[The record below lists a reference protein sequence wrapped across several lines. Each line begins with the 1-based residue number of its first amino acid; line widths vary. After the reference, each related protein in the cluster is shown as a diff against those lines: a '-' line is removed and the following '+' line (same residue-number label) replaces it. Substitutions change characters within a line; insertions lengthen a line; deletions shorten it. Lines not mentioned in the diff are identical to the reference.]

1 MIRVAVVEYMVVRCN
16 VAIIICIQN
25 LWRTWCTIALCACAT
40 WLLSVVSCL
49 EVLYIL
55 VKLSDTPFAEY
66 LVIVECVYTIAYE
79 QALGS

>member
-1 MIRVAVVEYMVVRCN
+1 MIRVAVVEYTVVRCD
-16 VAIIICIQN
+16 VAIVICIQN
-25 LWRTWCTIALCACAT
+25 LWRTWGTIALGAGAGR
-40 WLLSVVSCL
+40 LLSVVSCL

-55 VKLSDTPFAEY
+55 VKLSDTPLSEY